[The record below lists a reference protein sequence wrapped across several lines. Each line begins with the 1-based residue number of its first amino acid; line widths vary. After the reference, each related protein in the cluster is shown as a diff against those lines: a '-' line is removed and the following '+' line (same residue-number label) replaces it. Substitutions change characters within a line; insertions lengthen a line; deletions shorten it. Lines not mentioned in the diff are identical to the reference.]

1 VFAVV
6 VEVAFAVV
14 VVVLLAVVV
23 AVIVDFGCHG
33 RFCNYSFLLRLQ
45 LLVRSSLQSSVIGEL
60 LVWHLQSLVMH
71 H

>member
-6 VEVAFAVV
+6 VEVVFAVV
-14 VVVLLAVVV
+14 VVVLLIVIV

-33 RFCNYSFLLRLQ
+33 CFCNYSFLLRLQ
-45 LLVRSSLQSSVIGEL
+45 LLVQSSLQLLVIGAL
-60 LVWHLQSLVMH
+60 LVWHLQLLVMH